1 MLWPPRSYEV
11 LITCTIACNLSICH
25 LTIPPSRNYAL
36 QNLKKIY
43 LPLYNTVVN
52 SSEYYR
58 YIWHCLWI
66 YKQIAWV
73 NRKLSTCVHCA
84 KCQLRLY
91 TVLYN
96 CIWIKM
102 SGSTQLFYFNYDIS
116 HLKVSQRLIQLFMS
130 KRRAVNVYLLIIMLS
145 ITISL
150 TQFINDI
157 AHHVSP
163 PPPPPTSS
171 LNIYVSKS

>member
-1 MLWPPRSYEV
+1 MSPHYSPISQL
-11 LITCTIACNLSICH
+11 CTTKFKKNIF
-25 LTIPPSRNYAL
+25 TIIQYRHQL
-36 QNLKKIY
+36 FWII
-43 LPLYNTVVN
+43 PLYMTLFMNIQTN
-52 SSEYYR
+52 RLS
-58 YIWHCLWI
+58 H
-66 YKQIAWV
+66 
-73 NRKLSTCVHCA
+73 RKLSTCVHCA

-116 HLKVSQRLIQLFMS
+116 HLKVSQRLIQQLMS

-145 ITISL
+145 ITTSL
-150 TQFINDI
+150 RQFINDI

-163 PPPPPTSS
+163 PPPPP
-171 LNIYVSKS
+171 YAQP